1 MFIGCLNDMVVG
13 QSCCIGFF
21 CVFLNSW
28 WVDMNYYFFVLL
40 FLGVLKVE
48 LFFFLKYFV
57 YIFKLVDVSDVVK
70 EKFCISIEEC
80 MEKYFEVIK
89 YWVEFFM

>member
-1 MFIGCLNDMVVG
+1 
-13 QSCCIGFF
+13 
-21 CVFLNSW
+21 
-28 WVDMNYYFFVLL
+28 MNYYFFVLL
-40 FLGVLKVE
+40 FLGVLKVG